1 VFCTPCTNG
10 CIWGYTPCTSTLTQV
25 MELGPGCSGVSWSV
39 TPCVYRSC
47 CIGDL
52 GLNTRGSFFA
62 SSFYFFA
69 YFMQE
74 SRSRSRYLN
83 GINRERLPHSCVRPI
98 RPIHACLTTATVDD
112 DYPAPTTT
120 MKRMYKPFKRVLKR
134 LKLPPFLAASSPKK
148 SIDKTL
154 KETQSLHVINH
165 LN

>member
-1 VFCTPCTNG
+1 VQKNSLSLEKFIHLKRVGSYYFIVVF
-10 CIWGYTPCTSTLTQV
+10 ILTSL
-25 MELGPGCSGVSWSV
+25 L
-39 TPCVYRSC
+39 
-47 CIGDL
+47 
-52 GLNTRGSFFA
+52 SFFA

-120 MKRMYKPFKRVLKR
+120 NHS
-134 LKLPPFLAASSPKK
+134 LPTLADDCLTEGSSAKANRSGFYHQQHQIMWHVASSVYA
-148 SIDKTL
+148 IL
-154 KETQSLHVINH
+154 IAMAL
-165 LN
+165 